1 MRVSTSLLFSLA
13 IWSAQP
19 VLAQHIAIVTYPVS
33 GGAYGITPGP
43 DGALWFTEP
52 YGNHIGRITT
62 AGIVTHFQV
71 PTPGSF
77 VQGITAGPD
86 GALWF
91 TEYVARKIGRIT
103 TGGTITEFSI
113 TIPDADPLDIAVGSD
128 GALWFTQNCL
138 YTVVGCNV
146 AYIGR
151 ITTEG
156 AITEYNASSAFQPW
170 GITAGPDGA
179 LWFADL
185 FGRSIGRMTTGGAM
199 TLYPVNNYNTDGI
212 TVGPDGALW
221 FTQLDGN
228 MIGRITTAGAIT
240 TYPLPGSQNGCP
252 AGITTGPDEALWFV
266 EQCANKLGRITTSG
280 DISIFPLPTPKG
292 DPVGITQ
299 GPDGSLWYTA
309 NQADQVG
316 QAVFVNAT
324 LSAAPEQGYYRSLLS
339 FTGSGFAPGETVQIY
354 DKGVDSGVLASAP
367 ADSNGNVGAT
377 AYAPQSPYGPR
388 AFLAKGAASGSLAA
402 ASFSMQPGIVVHPGS
417 GAAGSSLTATA
428 YGFGT
433 DENVQFYWDNPNVY
447 LGYAKADIDGTV
459 AGGDAPSLTVPA
471 GAQPGVNHV
480 YALGQLYGEKAT
492 APFTVR

>member
-1 MRVSTSLLFSLA
+1 
-13 IWSAQP
+13 
-19 VLAQHIAIVTYPVS
+19 
-33 GGAYGITPGP
+33 
-43 DGALWFTEP
+43 
-52 YGNHIGRITT
+52 
-62 AGIVTHFQV
+62 
-71 PTPGSF
+71 
-77 VQGITAGPD
+77 
-86 GALWF
+86 
-91 TEYVARKIGRIT
+91 
-103 TGGTITEFSI
+103 
-113 TIPDADPLDIAVGSD
+113 
-128 GALWFTQNCL
+128 
-138 YTVVGCNV
+138 
-146 AYIGR
+146 
-151 ITTEG
+151 
-156 AITEYNASSAFQPW
+156 
-170 GITAGPDGA
+170 
-179 LWFADL
+179 
-185 FGRSIGRMTTGGAM
+185 M